1 MTKTKDVT
9 KVRKTAVR
17 KALTAEIR
25 AIQKIE
31 AALVKARVAIE
42 TNSDQLKGD
51 TFNQLEAVFNQLG
64 IAITVTD
71 AAVQDKAHALAQTFT
86 K

>member
-1 MTKTKDVT
+1 MAKATDVT
-9 KVRKTAVR
+9 KVRKAALR
-17 KALTAEIR
+17 KSITAEIR

-42 TNSDQLKGD
+42 ANSDQIKGD
-51 TFNQLEAVFNQLG
+51 TFNQLTAVFDQIG
-64 IAITVTD
+64 VAIAVTD
-71 AAVQDKAHALAQTFT
+71 SAVQDKAWHLAQTFT

>member
-1 MTKTKDVT
+1 MAKDVT
-9 KVRKTAVR
+9 KVRKAALR

-42 TNSDQLKGD
+42 TNSTQLKGD
-51 TFNQLEAVFNQLG
+51 AFAQLTQVFDQLG

-71 AAVQDKAHALAQTFT
+71 SAVQDKAHKLAQTFT